1 MTVGSY
7 YAFILLEEG
16 VIALTLRYWMIL
28 ITYICAQLSGF
39 VGVHL
44 LIWLGVPKELILAS
58 WTLISF
64 SLALI
69 IVLLILRPDMRRERM
84 NEERLSTGKTIL
96 WSIVGIFMV
105 FGAQAIAVTVEM
117 NLLGIQPGSENTAEI
132 MEITKGFLPFMI
144 VPAIIAPILEE
155 IIFRKIIF
163 GSLYRRFN
171 FIIAVLT
178 SSLIFAALHLDF
190 DHLLVYTLVGGVF
203 AFLYAKTK
211 RIIVPII
218 AHTAMNSFA
227 ILTQVVFYDE
237 IMELQRQLEEAR
249 ATIGGFFV

>member
-1 MTVGSY
+1 M
-7 YAFILLEEG
+7 
-16 VIALTLRYWMIL
+16 TLRYWMIL
-28 ITYICAQLSGF
+28 ITYIFAQLSGF
-39 VGVHL
+39 VGVRL
-44 LIWLGVPKELILAS
+44 FIWLGVPKELVIAS

-69 IVLLILRPDMRRERM
+69 IILLILRPDMKKERM
-84 NEERLSTGKTIL
+84 NEDRLSTGMTIM

-105 FGAQAIAVTVEM
+105 FAAQAIAAMIEI
-117 NLLGIQPGSENTAEI
+117 NLLGIEIGSENTADI
-132 MEITKGFLPFMI
+132 VEITKSFLPFMI

-171 FIIAVLT
+171 FIIAVLI
-178 SSLIFAALHLDF
+178 SSLIFAALHWDF
-190 DHLLVYTLVGGVF
+190 EHLLVYTLVGGVF

-218 AHTAMNSFA
+218 AHAAVNSFVV
-227 ILTQVVFYDE
+227 LTQVVFYDE
-237 IMELQRQLEEAR
+237 IMEFQRRLEEMQA
-249 ATIGGFFV
+249 AIGGFFV